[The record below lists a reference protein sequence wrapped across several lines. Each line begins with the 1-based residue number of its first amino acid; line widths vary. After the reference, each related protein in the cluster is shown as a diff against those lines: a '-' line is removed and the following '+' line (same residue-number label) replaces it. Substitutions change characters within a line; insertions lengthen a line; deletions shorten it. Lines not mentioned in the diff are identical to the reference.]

1 MSKSTYQSIKELMEN
16 GCGGECQDCPLE
28 NKMDPEDVLLCGALS
43 GLQQRAKA
51 KDEVVAG

>member
-16 GCGGECQDCPLE
+16 GCGGDCQECPLE

-43 GLQQRAKA
+43 GLNQRAKA
-51 KDEVVAG
+51 EEVAG